1 MSSII
6 HCRESF
12 YEFGCCRKEYME
24 ASNFRM
30 QIEDTIKSV
39 KEFKKAI
46 RYVLFVMIIFFNFCS
61 LAYPSTGLR

>member
-1 MSSII
+1 
-6 HCRESF
+6 
-12 YEFGCCRKEYME
+12 ME
-24 ASNFRM
+24 ASNFRV

-61 LAYPSTGLR
+61 LAHPSTGLR

>member
-6 HCRESF
+6 HCRGIF
-12 YEFGCCRKEYME
+12 YKFGCSGNEYKE
-24 ASNFRM
+24 AFNFRV

-39 KEFKKAI
+39 KEFKKAV
-46 RYVLFVMIIFFNFCS
+46 RYVLFAMSIFLNFCS

>member
-6 HCRESF
+6 HCRGIF
-12 YEFGCCRKEYME
+12 YKFGCSGNEYKE
-24 ASNFRM
+24 AFNFQV

-46 RYVLFVMIIFFNFCS
+46 TLSEN
-61 LAYPSTGLR
+61 P

>member
-6 HCRESF
+6 HCRGIF
-12 YEFGCCRKEYME
+12 YKFGCSGKEYKE
-24 ASNFRM
+24 AFNFRV

-39 KEFKKAI
+39 KEFKKTI

-61 LAYPSTGLR
+61 LAYPSTGIR

>member
-6 HCRESF
+6 HCRGIF
-12 YEFGCCRKEYME
+12 YKFGCSGKKYKE
-24 ASNFRM
+24 AFNFQV

-46 RYVLFVMIIFFNFCS
+46 TFSEN
-61 LAYPSTGLR
+61 P